1 MSSKGT
7 HDVLSELRASGLQ
20 PVSTENGDGKDLG
33 PTDLIRAVA
42 VVTVVESGAT
52 LTQKIQ
58 ACATESGTYLDVPGG
73 SFLDPSDGAV
83 IDAVG
88 IYEIFIKTALRWL
101 RVVSVVAGDEITH
114 QVLLTAV

>member
-1 MSSKGT
+1 MSKGT
-7 HDVLSELRASGLQ
+7 YDVLAELKALGLQ
-20 PVSTENGDGKDLG
+20 PTGTENGNGKDLG
-33 PTDLIRAVA
+33 PTKLIRAVA

-58 ACATESGTYLDVPGG
+58 GSATEDGTYYDIPGG

-88 IYEIFIKTALRWL
+88 IYEIFIKTAFRWL
-101 RVVSVVAGDEITH
+101 RSVSVVANDDITH

>member
-7 HDVLSELRASGLQ
+7 HDVLSELRGSALQ
-20 PVSTENGDGKDLG
+20 STGTESGDGKDLG

-52 LTQKIQ
+52 LTEKIQ
-58 ACATESGTYLDVPGG
+58 GSATEDGTYYDIPGG
-73 SFLDPSDGAV
+73 SFLDPADGAV
-83 IDAVG
+83 IDAIG
-88 IYEIFIKTALRWL
+88 IYEIYIKTAFRWL
-101 RVVSVVAGDEITH
+101 RSVSVVATDEITH